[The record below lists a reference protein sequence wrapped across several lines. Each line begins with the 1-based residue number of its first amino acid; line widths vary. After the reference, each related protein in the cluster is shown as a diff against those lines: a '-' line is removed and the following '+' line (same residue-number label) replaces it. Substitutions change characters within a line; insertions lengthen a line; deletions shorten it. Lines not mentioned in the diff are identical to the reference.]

1 MCSRPQHQWTGLW
14 YPADGFYSTSCR
26 NLSFLRRGNVWG
38 NESEAMGHAP
48 FAARRIIFICVF
60 FAAVRGYRA
69 NRMFRMRDCK
79 SRAPCGTMPRIAA
92 VVRGCEIDWRFGGFY
107 TLAMWRAYCVITK
120 SYWSRFYFRRR
131 GRFLG
136 GPRSSFPA

>member
-1 MCSRPQHQWTGLW
+1 MAFIAPRAET
-14 YPADGFYSTSCR
+14 
-26 NLSFLRRGNVWG
+26 FLFSGGEMFGG

-79 SRAPCGTMPRIAA
+79 SRALVARCH
-92 VVRGCEIDWRFGGFY
+92 E
-107 TLAMWRAYCVITK
+107 
-120 SYWSRFYFRRR
+120 
-131 GRFLG
+131 
-136 GPRSSFPA
+136 